1 MNDISHLID
10 ELNDQILADQF
21 IYIDLLGGGAY
32 GKVVKA
38 QSKEL
43 NKIVAI
49 KIIERNKNKAQD
61 QEASLLEKCNH
72 KNIVHFHKLLYT
84 HNHLYII
91 MEYLQGITLQ
101 EVIYKELPENKIR
114 NLIKQILEGLSYLH
128 NQGIIHR
135 DLKPSNIYLVRENNQ
150 SIVKLIDLG
159 LSYQIS
165 SHKIANKQCGT
176 LLYMAPELAQD
187 VPYNQTVDIFA
198 LGIIFYQLFHN
209 GQHPFFVSGMRSSEY
224 FRRLAKLE
232 FNLHFREN
240 IPLMAKDFI
249 LKTMALQP
257 NDRMSAYQCLD
268 HPWIKNVDQQQFPI
282 TTNEIISTFVVKQK
296 FIKIIKTLMVFNRL
310 SQLSIK
316 KDPNENDSKS
326 YAKSNLTE
334 INQLYPYEQEFIHL
348 QLPMTQRDK
357 PPIQKN
363 KMLKTVQGTFNT
375 PQMSKRQVSRESL
388 VLSFIGSPKTLTP
401 QSHTKRTLKTPSPTQ
416 FRLPS
421 IKSPKQT
428 QIPTIANII
437 NKSRFFQQ

>member
-1 MNDISHLID
+1 MNDVSLLID
-10 ELNDQILADQF
+10 ELNDQILTDQF
-21 IYIDLLGGGAY
+21 VYISLLGGGAY

-43 NKIVAI
+43 NKTVAI
-49 KIIERNKNKAQD
+49 KIIERNKNKEQD
-61 QEASLLEKCNH
+61 QEASLLEQCNH

-91 MEYLQGITLQ
+91 MEHLQGITLQ
-101 EVIYKELPENKIR
+101 EEINKELPEKKVR

-150 SIVKLIDLG
+150 SIVKLIDFG

-209 GQHPFFVSGMRSSEY
+209 GQHPFYVSGMRSSEY
-224 FRRLAKLE
+224 FRKLAKLE
-232 FNLHFREN
+232 FNVYFNNN

-249 LKTMALQP
+249 LKTMALLP
-257 NDRMSAYQCLD
+257 DDRMSAYQCLD
-268 HPWIKNVDQQQFPI
+268 HPWIKNVEQQQFPI

-296 FIKIIKTLMVFNRL
+296 FIKIIKALMFFNIL
-310 SQLSIK
+310 SKKSIK
-316 KDPNENDSKS
+316 KELKENDTKRR
-326 YAKSNLTE
+326 SNLTE
-334 INQLYPYEQEFIHL
+334 INSLYPYEQEFIHL
-348 QLPMTQRDK
+348 QIPMSQRDK
-357 PPIQKN
+357 PPISKS
-363 KMLKTVQGTFNT
+363 KMLKTVQGPFNT
-375 PQMSKRQVSRESL
+375 PQISKRQVSRESL
-388 VLSFIGSPKTLTP
+388 AQSFIGAPKTFTP

-416 FRLPS
+416 FRLPP
-421 IKSPKQT
+421 IKSPKQA
-428 QIPTIANII
+428 QSPSIQNII
-437 NKSRFFQQ
+437 NKSRFFQS

>member
-1 MNDISHLID
+1 MNDVSLLID
-10 ELNDQILADQF
+10 ELNDQILTDQF
-21 IYIDLLGGGAY
+21 VYIELLGGGAF

-43 NKIVAI
+43 NQTVAI

-101 EVIYKELPENKIR
+101 EVMQKQLLENKVR

-135 DLKPSNIYLVRENNQ
+135 DLKPSNIYLVRENNK

-198 LGIIFYQLFHN
+198 IGIILYQLFHD

-224 FRRLAKLE
+224 FKRLAKLE
-232 FNLHFREN
+232 FDLHFKEN
-240 IPLMAKDFI
+240 IPPMAKDFI
-249 LKTMALQP
+249 QKTMALQP
-257 NDRMSAYQCLD
+257 DDRMSAYQCLD
-268 HPWIKNVDQQQFPI
+268 HPWIKNVEQQQFPI
-282 TTNEIISTFVVKQK
+282 TTNEIISTFIVKQK
-296 FIKIIKTLMVFNRL
+296 FIKIIKALMVQTKL

-316 KDPNENDSKS
+316 KDPKDSEGNRYTKT
-326 YAKSNLTE
+326 NMTE
-334 INQLYPYEQEFIHL
+334 INSQQEQEFIHL
-348 QLPMTQRDK
+348 RLPMSQRDK
-357 PPIQKN
+357 PPLSKQ
-363 KMLKTVQGTFNT
+363 KMLKTMQGTFNT
-375 PQMSKRQVSRESL
+375 PQMSKREVTRQSL
-388 VLSFIGSPKTLTP
+388 ALSFMGSPNSLTP
-401 QSHTKRTLKTPSPTQ
+401 QSHSKRTLKTPSPTQ
-416 FRLPS
+416 FRLPA
-421 IKSPKQT
+421 IKSPKQA
-428 QIPTIANII
+428 QSPSIANII